1 MVDEKDILYAMKYSG
16 TYWCHAC
23 TKTTRPQISE
33 ILSGFW
39 KINISLNITY
49 KGLLNT
55 FALKY
60 QLCIISEW
68 ILSEKVRRMD
78 GIRSCGNLQLFS
90 WASSCSG
97 LSLLRYWTQWNQQ
110 QILGVSEIIHDIWGL
125 FRNHD
130 FRKRKSTLWN
140 EFRTFPSLCSGGDTD
155 GMTGKFFI
163 KVMLL
168 KVKTCSN
175 PGQNSG
181 WNEEIGLKI
190 LWQKQRFF

>member
-1 MVDEKDILYAMKYSG
+1 MRRNWMKQLVFVSLVFRWWMRK
-16 TYWCHAC
+16 TYFMQWNTLEHIGA
-23 TKTTRPQISE
+23 THVPNTRPQITE

-68 ILSEKVRRMD
+68 ILNEKVRRMD
-78 GIRSCGNLQLFS
+78 GIRSCGNRELFS

-97 LSLLRYWTQWNQQ
+97 LSLLQYLAQRNQQ
-110 QILGVSEIIHDIWGL
+110 PILGVSEIIHDIWGL
-125 FRNHD
+125 FRSHH
-130 FRKRKSTLWN
+130 FRKRKSILWN

-181 WNEEIGLKI
+181 
-190 LWQKQRFF
+190 